1 MPDNKRILTVD
12 IGNTAMKVSVYE
24 GETLLTSMAGK
35 EVTPAAVMSY
45 LGDSDIRGVACCRV
59 GEDTQD
65 ITGLVRRMTDVPFL
79 ELGPDTPVPVDVDYT
94 RATLG
99 NDRLAAVVGVASV
112 KECVLLADVGTALTL
127 DLARGLRYAGGNISP
142 GLRLRFESLNR
153 FTALLPLVDAD
164 GPTHDFGH
172 NTKDAIRSGVV
183 RGLAYE
189 IAGTLD
195 RVRIYE
201 PDARL
206 VVTGG
211 SAGIISKQLT
221 VLGVRHEVDRQAVGR
236 GLVRIFNYVNEDYN
250 DSNE

>member
-1 MPDNKRILTVD
+1 MMSADRRILTID
-12 IGNTAMKVSVYE
+12 IGNTAMKVSVFQ
-24 GETLLTSMAGK
+24 GETQLTAMAGR
-35 EVTPAAVMSY
+35 EVTRAAVMSY
-45 LGDSDIRGVACCRV
+45 LGDCRVDGVACCRV
-59 GEDTQD
+59 GQDTED
-65 ITGLVRRMTDVPFL
+65 IVGMVRRMTDVPFL
-79 ELGPDTPVPVDVDYT
+79 ELGPGTPVPVAVDYN

-99 NDRLAAVVGVASV
+99 NDRLAAVVGVAARDA
-112 KECVLLADVGTALTL
+112 CVLLADVGTAMTL

-164 GPTHDFGH
+164 GTVHDFGH
-172 NTKDAIRSGVV
+172 CTEDAIRSGVV

-189 IAGTLD
+189 VAGTLD
-195 RVRIYE
+195 RVRVYE

-211 SAGIISKQLT
+211 NAGILSKQLT
-221 VLGVRHEVDRQAVGR
+221 VLGVPHAIDRQAVGR
-236 GLVRIFNYVNEDYN
+236 GLVRIFNYANN